1 MTVNG
6 ESAFQAGLKLLPFG
20 VFVPAGSSLAAI
32 LMGRARIRA
41 EYVLVAGGILEIVGT
56 ILLSKTSVGL
66 QIPRVQYGYQILTGT
81 GVGFFNAALI
91 LLVPYVVEKRDL
103 GKKFF
108 DATASVAERVQ
119 RLERQQ

>member
-6 ESAFQAGLKLLPFG
+6 VSAFQAGVKLLPFG
-20 VFVPAGSSLAAI
+20 LFVPAGSSLAAI

-41 EYVLVAGGILEIVGT
+41 EYILLAGGIFELVGT
-56 ILLSKTSVGL
+56 ILLSKSSAGL
-66 QIPRVQYGYQILTGT
+66 QIPRGQYGFQVLTGT

-108 DATASVAERVQ
+108 DATASVAESLQ
-119 RLERQQ
+119 RWERQQ